1 MKQKEDMM
9 HIPTTTQPAMAD
21 TAKTRVLQFFEAV
34 RLIAMT
40 PLRVRQRWQNGPVD
54 EMDREQLIDQ
64 LIREGHLHCH
74 GSDNCTGCQAF
85 IKDVIGD

>member
-40 PLRVRQRWQNGPVD
+40 PLRVRQRWQQQPEGELTRD
-54 EMDREQLIDQ
+54 ERIHEIVKA
-64 LIREGHLHCH
+64 RRCSCSGTC
-74 GSDNCTGCQAF
+74 SGCKII